1 MSRLT
6 PAILLD
12 VGELIIYTMFCKKC
26 PWFRLAKIVGE

>member
-12 VGELIIYTMFCKKC
+12 ARELIIYTMLSEKC